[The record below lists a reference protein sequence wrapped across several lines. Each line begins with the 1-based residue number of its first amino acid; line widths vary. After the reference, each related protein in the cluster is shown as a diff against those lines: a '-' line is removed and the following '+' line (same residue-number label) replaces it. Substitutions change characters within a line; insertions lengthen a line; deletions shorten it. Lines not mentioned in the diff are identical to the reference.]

1 MILTR
6 AILYN
11 IKRLVSVMMIVV
23 ILPSISVLAQKSPQF
38 SQYLECQEAMNPAS
52 VAVDDKMSVGGIYRL
67 QWAGFKDAPRNF
79 LLNLSYPMKIGSSRQ
94 GLGIM
99 FLRDDVGLITNQSV
113 LLQYS
118 YRIKLLEGDLSLG
131 LNVGFISHTFDKDE
145 VDLTGGEGEMMSGDE
160 YHKGSD
166 SFIDAMEAEENS
178 DVVFDVSF
186 GCMYRT
192 DRYFAGLSVLHLTA
206 SKVDLGSEKYQPY
219 IPRCFYAAG
228 GYIFKTHKEGLTVT
242 PSGQVWTDLSTW
254 QAELSGT
261 LEYNKRVRGG
271 LSYRFGDAFVFRF
284 GVDVIPGLKLG
295 YSYDLPTSKMIRSG
309 GSHEVSLR
317 YSFKPQFAKK
327 DKYKSERI
335 L

>member
-1 MILTR
+1 M
-6 AILYN
+6 YD
-11 IKRLVSVMMIVV
+11 IKRLVLITVIVFN
-23 ILPSISVLAQKSPQF
+23 LPCFNSLAQKSPQF

-67 QWAGFKDAPRNF
+67 QWAGFDGAPRNF
-79 LLNLSYPMKIGSSRQ
+79 LLNLSYPLKIGDSRH

-99 FLRDDVGLITNQSV
+99 FLRDDVGLATNQSV

-118 YRIKLLEGDLSLG
+118 YRIKLLEGDISLG
-131 LNVGFISHTFDKDE
+131 LNVGFISHTFDKEE
-145 VDLTGGEGEMMSGDE
+145 VDLTGGEGELMGGDE
-160 YHKGSD
+160 YHKGTD
-166 SFIDAMEAEENS
+166 PFIEAITAEGNS
-178 DVVFDVSF
+178 DVAFDVSF

-206 SKVDLGSEKYQPY
+206 SKVDLGSEDYQTY

-228 GYIFKTHKEGLTVT
+228 GYAFDTHKAGLTIM
-242 PSGQVWTDLSTW
+242 PSGQVWTDLSSW
-254 QAELSGT
+254 QVELTGT

-284 GVDVIPGLKLG
+284 GVDVIPGLRLG
-295 YSYDLPTSKMIRSG
+295 YSYDLPTSRMIKSG